1 MMQDESLSFLTMD
14 DVAISLKISPLSV
27 MKYIKRG
34 QLKAYRIGRLIRIRR
49 TDLEEFIQK
58 QNTKA

>member
-27 MKYIKRG
+27 MKYIKGG

>member
-27 MKYIKRG
+27 MKYIKEG

-58 QNTKA
+58 QNAK